1 MENYYNNVCNIKV
14 IGVGGAGNNAVNR
27 MIEAGITSAYF
38 VAVNTDQQ
46 VLNMSKADKTITLGR
61 KITRGLGAGAKPE
74 VGHAAAEESEQEIRN
89 MLEGSNLVFITCGL
103 GGGTGTGAAPV
114 IAKIAKDMGILTVG
128 VVTKPFAFEGRTR
141 LINSEAGLK
150 ELRKVVDTLVII
162 PNDKLTKILKK
173 DISLID
179 AFRYADDVLRQGI
192 QGVSELIVKPS
203 LINLDFADVSTIMK
217 DKGLAHMGIGK
228 GRGEYK
234 TMEAVRQAVTSQ
246 LLETSIEGATGI
258 LINITGGRDL
268 SLAEIYEAVDL
279 VRDVVDSEC
288 NIIFGATI
296 DENLK
301 DEVQVT
307 VIATGFDM
315 KDQPKQ
321 TAQPQIIIPNVF
333 STIQSQSIQVPVSE
347 TDDTEEDSL
356 DEEDD
361 ESYDEDVDEEDE
373 EHYDVPEEEEPED
386 EVEDI
391 SYTSNI
397 DLGDTSIPPFLRKLK
412 K

>member
-46 VLNMSKADKTITLGR
+46 VLNVSKADKTITIGR
-61 KITRGLGAGAKPE
+61 KATRGLGAGAKPE
-74 VGHAAAEESEQEIRN
+74 VGCAAAEESEQEIRD

-114 IAKIAKDMGILTVG
+114 IAKISKEMGILTVG

-141 LINSEAGLK
+141 QLNAEKGLE
-150 ELRKVVDTLVII
+150 ELRKYVDTLVII
-162 PNDKLTKILKK
+162 PNEKLYKILKK

-203 LINLDFADVSTIMK
+203 LINLDFADVNTIMK
-217 DKGLAHMGIGK
+217 DKGLAHMGIGR

-258 LINITGGRDL
+258 LIDITGGRDL

-296 DENLK
+296 DENIK

-315 KDQPKQ
+315 KDQPK
-321 TAQPQIIIPNVF
+321 PQATEMPKVD
-333 STIQSQSIQVPVSE
+333 PV
-347 TDDTEEDSL
+347 TEFNASNIMDNSVTQQEEMEDL
-356 DEEDD
+356 EEI
-361 ESYDEDVDEEDE
+361 EDE
-373 EHYDVPEEEEPED
+373 MEEQQVD
-386 EVEDI
+386 QVQDI
-391 SYTSNI
+391 SFNSRI

>member
-14 IGVGGAGNNAVNR
+14 VGVGGAGNNAVNR

-38 VAVNTDQQ
+38 VSVNTDQQ
-46 VLNMSKADKTITLGR
+46 VLNMSKADRTITLGR
-61 KITRGLGAGAKPE
+61 KVTRGLGAGAKPE
-74 VGHAAAEESEQEIRN
+74 IGHAAAEESEQEIRN
-89 MLEGSNLVFITCGL
+89 MLEGTNLVFVTCGL

-114 IAKIAKDMGILTVG
+114 VAKISKEMGILTVG
-128 VVTKPFAFEGRTR
+128 VVTKPFAFEGRKR
-141 LINSEAGLK
+141 QLNAEYGLE
-150 ELRKVVDTLVII
+150 ELRKYVDTLVIV
-162 PNDKLTKILKK
+162 PNDKLMKILKR
-173 DISLID
+173 DISLED

-258 LINITGGRDL
+258 LFNITGGRDL

-279 VRDVVDSEC
+279 VRDVVDSDC

-296 DENLK
+296 DENMK

-307 VIATGFDM
+307 VIATGFDL
-315 KDQPKQ
+315 KDQHQNQPYTPTTKIE
-321 TAQPQIIIPNVF
+321 TATTNLNNMA
-333 STIQSQSIQVPVSE
+333 TNL
-347 TDDTEEDSL
+347 DDSPANMENN
-356 DEEDD
+356 
-361 ESYDEDVDEEDE
+361 
-373 EHYDVPEEEEPED
+373 EEESQDLETQFDQASHRES
-386 EVEDI
+386 EDI
-391 SYTSNI
+391 SFNSKI